1 MMVNDPIGDMLTRIR
16 NALMVKK
23 KKVVIPASKLK
34 VTILEL
40 LKREGFIE
48 DFQIEKRSP
57 QDAIIVTL
65 KYYEGESVIR
75 GLKRISKP
83 GRHLYVKAKDMPR
96 VKDGL
101 GIAVISTS
109 QGVKS
114 DKECRRLGIGG
125 EILCEVW

>member
-1 MMVNDPIGDMLTRIR
+1 MVNDPIGDMLTRIR

-40 LKREGFIE
+40 LKREGFID
-48 DFQIEKRSP
+48 DFKVEKRSP
-57 QDAIIVTL
+57 QDLIVVTL
-65 KYYEGESVIR
+65 RYYEGESVIR

-96 VKDGL
+96 VMDGL

-109 QGVKS
+109 QGIKS

-125 EILCEVW
+125 EILCEIW